1 MAHGHRTPI
10 SLFPPPSYLP
20 RVSVYSITT
29 TPESNVIK
37 TFDERHKRIA
47 NVREVKKLGWLVI
60 VASMVSS
67 TLPVA
72 VTVDAAVHQGIDE
85 IFTLTHVVG
94 VL

>member
-1 MAHGHRTPI
+1 MLTLGVQGDA
-10 SLFPPPSYLP
+10 
-20 RVSVYSITT
+20 VESITI
-29 TPESNVIK
+29 TPVSSVIP
-37 TFDERHKRIA
+37 TFNERRKRIA
-47 NVREVKKLGWLVI
+47 NVLQVDQLDWLVT
-60 VASMVSS
+60 VAFMISS

>member
-1 MAHGHRTPI
+1 MLTLGVQGDA
-10 SLFPPPSYLP
+10 
-20 RVSVYSITT
+20 VESITI
-29 TPESNVIK
+29 TPVSSVIP
-37 TFDERHKRIA
+37 TFNERRKRIA
-47 NVREVKKLGWLVI
+47 NVLQVDQLDWLVT
-60 VASMVSS
+60 VAFLISS